1 MTTFLNSRG
10 GCLQKL
16 QLYMQYS
23 INVQSAVYFVI
34 GFPFVRFLIISTILI
49 LNTEE
54 VWENV
59 EKGFLGFSCF
69 SSIIDFIP
77 HWAKWLKALG
87 NNFSTELTKYTA
99 IISS

>member
-1 MTTFLNSRG
+1 MQSLAKAHSRNQPALVTTTFLNSRG

-23 INVQSAVYFVI
+23 VNVQSAVYFVI

-54 VWENV
+54 VWE
-59 EKGFLGFSCF
+59 KCRKTFFG
-69 SSIIDFIP
+69 DFHVSDHLLLILYP
-77 HWAKWLKALG
+77 IG
-87 NNFSTELTKYTA
+87 QNG
-99 IISS
+99 